1 MTLCFWVGAKQIP
14 LIINGN
20 SMDRLDVK
28 ILNLLLSGHDSKT
41 IGGEL
46 DKPLSTVQRRIRNM
60 VMEGLVRHLPEL
72 NYSKLGLK
80 KGLLH
85 VYLRDGDTRLVAN
98 RLLDFNGI
106 LEVATHIGNS
116 DLVGTFVFTDSK
128 EVLDLIANAKK
139 LEGVEKVAWS
149 EEVEVIKKTIKLN
162 LNNS

>member
-1 MTLCFWVGAKQIP
+1 MP
-14 LIINGN
+14 LIINEN
-20 SMDRLDVK
+20 DMDSLDVRV
-28 ILNLLLSGHDSKT
+28 LNLLLSGRDSKT
-41 IGGEL
+41 IAKEL
-46 DKPLSTVQRRIRNM
+46 GKPLSTVQRRIRNM
-60 VMEGLVRHLPEL
+60 VTQGLVRHASEL

-85 VYLRDGDTRLVAN
+85 VYLQDGDVRSSAK
-98 RLLDFNGI
+98 RLLDFDGI

-149 EEVEVIKKTIKLN
+149 EEVEVIRKNVKLN
-162 LNNS
+162 LGNS

>member
-1 MTLCFWVGAKQIP
+1 
-14 LIINGN
+14 
-20 SMDRLDVK
+20 MDSLDVK

-41 IGGEL
+41 IAGEL

-60 VMEGLVRHLPEL
+60 VMQGLIRHLSEL

-85 VYLRDGDTRLVAN
+85 VYLQDGDTRSVAK

-149 EEVEVIKKTIKLN
+149 EEVEVIKKTVKLN